1 MQSKFQTSKTLRQ
14 SKICLAVA
22 TMLAAMSM
30 PTQAEDVIESETVT
44 WSEEKKNVAKR
55 MNERLV
61 EVQGEREEKD
71 NIFDRLDALKTVR
84 SSIHSSTKDIA
95 DVVAYGN
102 KLAEI
107 TGQIDGLIVELEKD
121 GGKALSFDWERKL
134 QVTDLADVKQQIQ
147 KVIGADPDEFASAR
161 KQLDIFLNNNAE
173 HSKSSDAAM
182 GVYAKV
188 AALKARIDALGKAD
202 DVTFK
207 VMANTRELVA
217 PSQNGADAA
226 LTWRD
231 DNLFNSHFDE
241 SYAEGN
247 VQIGAQT
254 LLEITQRS
262 GTGSNPITG
271 LTDSTRNVG
280 TLRVSAGA
288 DHSLDVRQGQL
299 NIHQGIEGKGTL
311 GIAVGSNGTLTFKEG
326 GQGIDR
332 DADGVTLLVG
342 RDGNANAS
350 MLDAGGIVKFESGTS
365 AGGAWIWALDEGE
378 VSFAEG
384 ADAGVSEI
392 SILKGG
398 TVRFEGANVEQSS
411 IVSSGILDI
420 ARSSGG
426 DAEVFNEVDGDLRVD
441 ASALERMRL
450 SNGGFAELRA
460 SSGGAAKIENT
471 TSGLIV
477 FDDGA
482 LENLTLRNEGA
493 AIVTGASGGNA
504 IIDNRAS
511 GKVVFHDTALEN
523 VQLSNQGLI
532 GLVGET
538 TADKAVVRMNGG
550 TLDVSFVGD
559 TVEVTSPNEE
569 TTMARTV
576 IFVPGVKKS
585 IEIGS
590 LSGTGNVITGET
602 ALTVGAANL
611 DGEFGGSFV
620 KTGAGIG
627 SLVDEWLTAVNQE
640 SESLALRAPAAP
652 AAPQVAAVPMLLTK
666 VGTGNLTLSGD
677 QSQVDVISVQGGTLT
692 AAHEKALG
700 SGALSVAQSAA
711 VVLNKDVSGVK
722 EMSNAGTINL
732 GTNKL
737 SVGSY
742 KSEAG
747 AKINSRFAKVDG
759 QATGGT
765 IQVEQ
770 ESDFSNT
777 EIKVAVADDIELSD
791 VVGKFQVVEAADG
804 VEVTG
809 GKLKVGSITGGK
821 QADPN
826 VGQEPIG
833 EPGTKI
839 TDKNIVKFLV
849 ADGGYSANEQA
860 VLASVDGVT
869 VGDLASGKIG
879 GKVLSAM
886 ALQTAGTE
894 EQRRSARMLSGES
907 LVNNAVAA
915 QAAATSFQRGM
926 QTRMIAGGAMF
937 DDKTANGAMV
947 TDNGVAGWASFN
959 GGKTS
964 QRGDGMSFDVK
975 GLDGAIGVDK
985 RLNQNTL
992 VGGSIGFGNQESK
1005 AKGLPGESKVNSVSV
1020 GLYGSHLT

>member
-1 MQSKFQTSKTLRQ
+1 MQSKFQTSQTLRQ

-22 TMLAAMSM
+22 AMLAAMSM
-30 PTQAEDVIESETVT
+30 PTQAEVMQSEAAP
-44 WSEEKKNVAKR
+44 WSDERDNVAER
-55 MNERLV
+55 MTGRLV
-61 EVQGEREEKD
+61 AMQEERKEKD
-71 NIFDRLDALKTVR
+71 KIFYRQSALKMVR
-84 SSIHSSTKDIA
+84 SNIHSSTKDIDDA
-95 DVVAYGN
+95 VAYSN
-102 KLAEI
+102 KLTEI
-107 TGQIDGLIVELEKD
+107 SEKIDGMIVELKKD
-121 GGKALSFDWERKL
+121 GGQAFNFNWERDL
-134 QVTDLADVKQQIQ
+134 RSTDLEIVKQEIQ
-147 KVIGADPDEFASAR
+147 KVLAADSGDLANAR
-161 KQLDIFLNNNAE
+161 KQLDVFLKNNAE
-173 HSKSSDAAM
+173 HLKSLDAASEIS
-182 GVYAKV
+182 AKV
-188 AALKARIDALGKAD
+188 VALETRIAVLGKAD
-202 DVTFK
+202 EAAFK

-241 SYAEGN
+241 RYAEGT
-247 VQIGAQT
+247 VEIGAQT

-262 GTGSNPITG
+262 GAASNPITG
-271 LTDSTRNVG
+271 SVDATRHVG
-280 TLRVSAGA
+280 TLRVSEGA
-288 DHSLDVRQGQL
+288 NHAVDVSQGQL
-299 NIHQGIEGKGTL
+299 NIHQGIEGKGKL
-311 GIAVGSNGTLTFKEG
+311 GIAVGSNGTLTFKKG
-326 GQGIDR
+326 GRGIHD
-332 DADGVTLLVG
+332 DAKGVVIMAG
-342 RDGNANAS
+342 RDRNANAA
-350 MLDAGGIVKFESGTS
+350 LLEAGGVVKFESGTS
-365 AGGAWIWALDEGE
+365 AGGAWIWAHEDGE

-384 ADAGVSEI
+384 ADAGVSNI
-392 SILKGG
+392 SILKDG
-398 TVRFEGANVEQSS
+398 TVRFEGANVKQSS

-420 ARSSGG
+420 ERSSGG
-426 DAEVFNEVDGDLRVD
+426 DAEVLNKVDGDLRVD
-441 ASALERMRL
+441 ASALERLRL
-450 SNGGFAELRA
+450 FNSGFAELRA
-460 SSGGAAKIENT
+460 SFGGAARIENMA
-471 TSGLIV
+471 SGLVV
-477 FDDGA
+477 FDGVD
-482 LENLTLRNEGA
+482 LENLKFDNEGA
-493 AIVTGASGGNA
+493 AIVTGGSGGNA
-504 IIDNRAS
+504 IIDNLAS

-559 TVEVTSPNEE
+559 AIDVASPSAKTTRVYTVTS
-569 TTMARTV
+569 
-576 IFVPGVKKS
+576 VPGAKKS

-627 SLVDEWLTAVNQE
+627 SLVEEWLTTANQE
-640 SESLALRAPAAP
+640 SESLTLRAP
-652 AAPQVAAVPMLLTK
+652 AAPQVATVPMLLTK

-677 QSQVDVISVQGGTLT
+677 QSQVDVISVQGGKLT

-700 SGALSVAQSAA
+700 SGTLSVAQSAA
-711 VVLNKDVSGVK
+711 VVVNTDVSGVK
-722 EMSNAGTINL
+722 AMNNAGTIDL

-737 SVGSY
+737 SVESY
-742 KSEAG
+742 TSEAG
-747 AKINSRFAKVDG
+747 AKINSRVEKVEGNIDG
-759 QATGGT
+759 GK
-765 IQVEQ
+765 IQVSGEGN
-770 ESDFSNT
+770 FSNT
-777 EIKVAVADDIELSD
+777 QVNVDVANDIELSEIKGFT
-791 VVGKFQVVEAADG
+791 VVDAQEGAN
-804 VEVTG
+804 VTG
-809 GKLKVGSITGGK
+809 LGQTVGSITGGK
-821 QADPN
+821 QPEPTITDPSDPPT
-826 VGQEPIG
+826 EPTT
-833 EPGTKI
+833 EPNIGTKI
-839 TDKNIVKFLV
+839 TERNIVKFLA

-869 VGDLASGKIG
+869 VGDLTSGKIG

-937 DDKTANGAMV
+937 DDKTANGARV
-947 TDNGVAGWASFN
+947 ADNGITGWASFN

-985 RLNQNTL
+985 RLGQNTL

-1005 AKGLPGESKVNSVSV
+1005 AKNLPGESKINSVSV
-1020 GLYGSHLT
+1020 G